1 MKKVL
6 MKTISPI
13 IPQEFLLRNIHRVV
27 LTAKHLNI
35 FISTIVSMTVYYMKY
50 MLYSSVCLLLQE
62 WHILIP
68 AFVLG
73 IQNKAFYNSNHV
85 INTKSWYSQY
95 THSMSKQYMDL
106 FIRVHRKTKSLKN
119 QYRKKMDEL
128 FVKTI
133 PKAERSFVPLLK
145 MTFKF

>member
-1 MKKVL
+1 MY
-6 MKTISPI
+6 
-13 IPQEFLLRNIHRVV
+13 
-27 LTAKHLNI
+27 

-68 AFVLG
+68 AIVLG

-95 THSMSKQYMDL
+95 THSTSKQYMDL

-119 QYRKKMDEL
+119 
-128 FVKTI
+128 
-133 PKAERSFVPLLK
+133 
-145 MTFKF
+145 